1 MAWTSL
7 RRELTLAI
15 LFKIVAIFLLW
26 FWFFSPA
33 HRIHVSPED
42 MTAALA
48 SRAPS
53 HEVSGNR

>member
-1 MAWTSL
+1 MARKTL

-33 HRIHVSPED
+33 HRVHVSPAD
-42 MTAALA
+42 MAAALA
-48 SRAPS
+48 DGPPPR
-53 HEVSGNR
+53 